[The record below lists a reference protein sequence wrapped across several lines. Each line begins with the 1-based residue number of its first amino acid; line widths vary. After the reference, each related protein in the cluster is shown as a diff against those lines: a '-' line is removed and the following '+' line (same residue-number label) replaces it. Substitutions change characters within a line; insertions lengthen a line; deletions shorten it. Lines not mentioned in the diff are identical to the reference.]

1 MIQKPQQKTSVVV
14 TNCCPLGLRR
24 RDQDVQK
31 ALAGAAAQPPAQAA
45 QPQPSTP
52 EEVFV

>member
-14 TNCCPLGLRR
+14 TNCCPLARR
-24 RDQDVQK
+24 QDVQK